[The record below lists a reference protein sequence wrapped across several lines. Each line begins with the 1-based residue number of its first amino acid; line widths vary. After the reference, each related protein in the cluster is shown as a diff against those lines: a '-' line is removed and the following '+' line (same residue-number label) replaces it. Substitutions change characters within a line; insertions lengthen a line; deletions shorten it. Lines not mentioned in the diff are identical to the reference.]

1 MNYKLNDKIFGCPLW
16 LLIIFLV
23 IISAV
28 LYQLK
33 KHGIDTIFGIPLYMS
48 KEGLNKIVKRGAGHL
63 AKQGQAG

>member
-1 MNYKLNDKIFGCPLW
+1 MNYKLNDKIFGCPL
-16 LLIIFLV
+16 LFL